1 LCCQSVGL
9 IVRLLKQDGIATTL
23 TSVLPGMT
31 RPIAPPRST
40 DTGLATGRVVGAPG
54 DRPQQRRVLE
64 ATLALLAH
72 GAPLPAVKLD
82 ETCE

>member
-1 LCCQSVGL
+1 MCCQSAGL
-9 IVRLLKQDGIATTL
+9 IFRLLEQDGIATTL

-31 RPIAPPRST
+31 KPIAPPRSA
-40 DTGLATGRVVGAPG
+40 DTRLATGRMVGAPG
-54 DRPQQRRVLE
+54 DRSQQHRVLE

-72 GAPLPAVKLD
+72 DAPLTAVKLD